1 MMGGTQSPT
10 PSQEVLGLTWVWLS
24 ARQVMGPVSQDVVA
38 EPKVHSPVKAS
49 QSDVP
54 QGTAVLVQAV
64 WVQQWPVPD
73 TPQTFDMHS
82 AFAAHA
88 PSEICGVQTPPAGLL
103 AQYQPSEQSA
113 APFAGSQVPAQAV
126 PALLQARFIGHWTG
140 FCGEQA
146 PLPSQTLPVK
156 SPY

>member
-1 MMGGTQSPT
+1 MMGGTQSPM
-10 PSQEVLGLTWVWLS
+10 PSQNVLGLTSVWLS
-24 ARQVMGPVSQDVVA
+24 GRQVMGPVSHDVVA
-38 EPKVHSPVKAS
+38 EPKLHSPVKGS

-54 QGTAVLVQAV
+54 QGTLVLVHAV
-64 WVQQWPVPD
+64 CVQQSPVPD

-82 AFAAHA
+82 AFAAHG
-88 PSEICGVQTPPAGLL
+88 PSEICGVQTPPPARL

-140 FCGEQA
+140 FAAEQA
-146 PLPSQTLPVK
+146 PLLQTLPVK
-156 SPY
+156 RPY